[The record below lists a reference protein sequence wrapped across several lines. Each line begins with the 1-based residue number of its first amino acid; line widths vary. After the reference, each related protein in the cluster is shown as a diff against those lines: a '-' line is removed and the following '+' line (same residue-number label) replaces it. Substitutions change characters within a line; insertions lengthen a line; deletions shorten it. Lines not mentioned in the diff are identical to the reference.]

1 MNFIEKILKPFN
13 KYKILIEDKI
23 KNSLVRR
30 SEFYLINNSKDKYF
44 MGFEK
49 AKVTTGM
56 RLRINGKWEPHCSSA
71 IRSLMKENDNVLQLG
86 AAWGYFTLLMKTI
99 QNDSAYIYA
108 IEADKDRCDQLTR
121 NFEKNKFKNWEVI
134 NSFISK
140 DSNHLSFQKLFQSLN
155 KKIDFLFAD
164 IEGYELDVL
173 DEIIENN
180 IKIRNMVIG
189 FHTIDL
195 RSSEKNLYKESKFYS
210 YDDLENRL
218 NRLKKNYEF
227 RIDEDNILFF
237 LKSS

>member
-1 MNFIEKILKPFN
+1 MKLIEKILKLIN
-13 KYKILIEDKI
+13 KYKVLIEDKI

-44 MGFEK
+44 MGFQK

-71 IRSLMKENDNVLQLG
+71 IRSLMRENDNVLQLG

-108 IEADKDRCDQLTR
+108 VEADKDRSDQLKR
-121 NFEKNKFKNWEVI
+121 NFEKNKFMNWEVI

-140 DSNHLSFQKLFQSLN
+140 DSNHLSFHKLLQSLD
-155 KKIDFLFAD
+155 KKIDFLFTD
-164 IEGYELDVL
+164 IEGFELDVL